1 MGVDF
6 GVIWAADFNNVIR
19 FYVRR
24 PARRRRVTRR
34 HNKILKSERCNGM
47 RINWPLISILPLD
60 SCSPIRPA
68 LKGHSPPAVTTKMTD
83 IDLGIDDGVIWAA
96 NFNTDIRFDKIW

>member
-1 MGVDF
+1 
-6 GVIWAADFNNVIR
+6 
-19 FYVRR
+19 
-24 PARRRRVTRR
+24 
-34 HNKILKSERCNGM
+34 M

-96 NFNTDIRFDKIW
+96 NFNTDIRFDVPLPALSKGLRRLLSHIE

>member
-1 MGVDF
+1 
-6 GVIWAADFNNVIR
+6 
-19 FYVRR
+19 
-24 PARRRRVTRR
+24 
-34 HNKILKSERCNGM
+34 M

-96 NFNTDIRFDKIW
+96 NFNTDIRFDVPLPALPADVKSNDIIKTSDPNNPKIDTHNDTIVISFEF

>member
-1 MGVDF
+1 
-6 GVIWAADFNNVIR
+6 
-19 FYVRR
+19 
-24 PARRRRVTRR
+24 
-34 HNKILKSERCNGM
+34 M

-96 NFNTDIRFDKIW
+96 NFNTDIRFDVPLPALSKGLRRAACCHT

>member
-1 MGVDF
+1 
-6 GVIWAADFNNVIR
+6 
-19 FYVRR
+19 
-24 PARRRRVTRR
+24 
-34 HNKILKSERCNGM
+34 M

-68 LKGHSPPAVTTKMTD
+68 LKSHSPPAVTTKMTD

-96 NFNTDIRFDKIW
+96 NFNTDIRFDVPLPALSKGLSLIRAENWLRLDGCEPFKKNEIKESANCLKDLIHYIA